1 MTLML
6 LRRLGMAIPTL
17 LGVSV
22 VIFLLM
28 SVLPGDPLAGL
39 LAQDATMA
47 DRAALKHSL
56 GLDAPPAIRYGRWLG
71 DVMHGDFGYSPYR
84 KRDVS
89 ELLGTAFLNT
99 VQLAVA
105 AATLGIGTGLKLG
118 VRGRGM

>member
-39 LAQDATMA
+39 LA
-47 DRAALKHSL
+47 
-56 GLDAPPAIRYGRWLG
+56 
-71 DVMHGDFGYSPYR
+71 
-84 KRDVS
+84 
-89 ELLGTAFLNT
+89 
-99 VQLAVA
+99 
-105 AATLGIGTGLKLG
+105 
-118 VRGRGM
+118 